1 MSVGLVFVWSNR
13 PNRLEGE
20 LVRGVEAR
28 GLGPGVLRPELHPLA
43 LPQRERGD
51 HLPRDDTGE
60 RVFDV
65 VVARS
70 RDPTP
75 AQLVGGARVPAEPR
89 RAGAGVLLAKR
100 VQLAAQRPFSVQGLG
115 RRAPREAEV
124 DPADLGTE
132 ARVWV
137 RAVQRRAAE
146 LRVGR
151 ARQLPEIEQM
161 NEIRR
166 PAAAAEQLAVARTT
180 SQLRRQ
186 LVHAEPPEGA
196 VERDPRSREPVFA
209 QIGPQR
215 KRVLGLRERVQV
227 PAVQLAELL
236 AKFPDVE
243 ANAPGQ
249 AGPVRIPLLDA
260 DIAVLEAHE
269 DLGARVRVEGRLE
282 SHLELPRVEVL
293 PLHTRRV
300 AIRSHV
306 ARRADLGVQLW
317 LAALSPDEA
326 RGPGGV
332 ATDSGG

>member
-1 MSVGLVFVWSNR
+1 MELTMPRSPTISRAMAPYVVSDVTTLTLSATGARRGGGVTRTGSATSSAVSRSMSVGLVFVWSNR

-132 ARVWV
+132 AQVWV

-186 LVHAEPPEGA
+186 LVHAESPEGA

-227 PAVQLAELL
+227 PAVQLADLL
-236 AKFPDVE
+236 AEFADVE
-243 ANAPGQ
+243 ADAPGQ
-249 AGPVRIPLLDA
+249 AGPVRIPFLDA
-260 DIAVLEAHE
+260 DVTVFEAHE
-269 DLGARVRVEGRLE
+269 DLGARVWIEWRL
-282 SHLELPRVEVL
+282 
-293 PLHTRRV
+293 
-300 AIRSHV
+300 
-306 ARRADLGVQLW
+306 
-317 LAALSPDEA
+317 
-326 RGPGGV
+326 
-332 ATDSGG
+332 

>member
-20 LVRGVEAR
+20 LVRGEAR

-43 LPQRERGD
+43 LPQSERGD
-51 HLPRDDTGE
+51 HLRRADTGE

-89 RAGAGVLLAKR
+89 RAGTGVLLAKR

-115 RRAPREAEV
+115 RRAPRETEV
-124 DPADLGTE
+124 DPPDLGTE

-161 NEIRR
+161 NEICR

-186 LVHAEPPEGA
+186 LVHAAPPERA
-196 VERDPRSREPVFA
+196 VERDPRSREPV
-209 QIGPQR
+209 
-215 KRVLGLRERVQV
+215 
-227 PAVQLAELL
+227 
-236 AKFPDVE
+236 
-243 ANAPGQ
+243 
-249 AGPVRIPLLDA
+249 
-260 DIAVLEAHE
+260 
-269 DLGARVRVEGRLE
+269 
-282 SHLELPRVEVL
+282 
-293 PLHTRRV
+293 
-300 AIRSHV
+300 
-306 ARRADLGVQLW
+306 
-317 LAALSPDEA
+317 
-326 RGPGGV
+326 
-332 ATDSGG
+332 